1 MGIPGFGRYRDHQR
15 ARVIFL
21 GVLLVLLLLS
31 MGVGNA
37 LGASGGEGG
46 SKGWVATDTWRVTNF
61 VVLLVA
67 LFFILRKPISQ
78 ALSSRI
84 KNIREQLESLEVQ
97 KAEAEKQLAQYNEK
111 LSQLESEAEKI
122 VEGYIKQG
130 HEAKEKILKEAE
142 ATAEKLQVQ
151 ARRNIEHEFGKARQ
165 ELQREV
171 VEKSLVKAEETLKK
185 AITDQDQDKLVDEYL
200 DKVVA

>member
-1 MGIPGFGRYRDHQR
+1 MEIPGFERWPGYQK
-15 ARVIFL
+15 ARVIIVT
-21 GVLLVLLLLS
+21 VLVVLLLISL
-31 MGVGNA
+31 GTA

-46 SKGWVATDTWRVTNF
+46 AKGWVATDTYRVMNF

-67 LFFILRKPISQ
+67 LIFVLRKPISQ

-84 KNIREQLESLEVQ
+84 KSIREQLESLEAQ
-97 KAEAEKQLAQYNEK
+97 KAEAEKQLAQYNDK
-111 LSQLESEAEKI
+111 LSQLESEAEQI

-130 HEAKEKILKEAE
+130 NEAKAKILKEAE
-142 ATAEKLQVQ
+142 ATAEKLQEQ

-185 AITDQDQDKLVDEYL
+185 QITSKDQDQLVDEYL

>member
-1 MGIPGFGRYRDHQR
+1 MRIPGFGRWPGHQS
-15 ARVIFL
+15 ARVVIAAVVV
-21 GVLLVLLLLS
+21 VLLSLS
-31 MGVGNA
+31 MGIGSA
-37 LGASGGEGG
+37 LASSGSETGA
-46 SKGWVATDTWRVTNF
+46 KGWVATDTYRVMNF

-67 LFFILRKPISQ
+67 LIFVLRKPISQ

-84 KNIREQLESLEVQ
+84 KNIREQLEGLEVQ

-122 VEGYIKQG
+122 IEGYIKQG
-130 HEAKEKILKEAE
+130 QEAKAKILKEAK

-151 ARRNIEHEFGKARQ
+151 ARRNIEHEFDKAKQ

-171 VEKSLVKAEETLKK
+171 VEKSLLKAEETLKK
-185 AITDQDQDKLVDEYL
+185 AITAQDQDKLVDEYL
-200 DKVVA
+200 NKVVA

>member
-1 MGIPGFGRYRDHQR
+1 MGIPGFGRCRDHQR
-15 ARVIFL
+15 ARVIVL
-21 GVLLVLLLLS
+21 GVLLALLLLS

-97 KAEAEKQLAQYNEK
+97 KAEAEKQLANYNDQ
-111 LSQLESEAEKI
+111 LSKLESEARKI
-122 VEGYIKQG
+122 VESYIKQG
-130 HEAKEKILKEAE
+130 KEAKAKILKETE
-142 ATAEKLQVQ
+142 AAAEKLQAQ
-151 ARRNIEHEFGKARQ
+151 ARRNIENEFEKAKQVLQHEV
-165 ELQREV
+165 L
-171 VEKSLVKAEETLKK
+171 EKSLSKAEEKLKK
-185 AITDQDQDKLVDEYL
+185 EITTRDQDQLIDEYL
-200 DKVVA
+200 KKVVV

>member
-1 MGIPGFGRYRDHQR
+1 
-15 ARVIFL
+15 VIVV
-21 GVLLVLLLLS
+21 GVLFVFLLLS
-31 MGVGNA
+31 LGVGNA

-46 SKGWVATDTWRVTNF
+46 VKHWVATDTWRVMNF
-61 VVLLVA
+61 VVLVVA
-67 LFFILRKPISQ
+67 LFFVLRKPISQ

-84 KNIREQLESLEVQ
+84 KDIREQLESLETQ

-130 HEAKEKILKEAE
+130 HEAKAKILKEAE

-151 ARRNIEHEFGKARQ
+151 ARRNIEREFDKARQ

-171 VEKSLVKAEETLKK
+171 VEKSLIKAEETLKK
-185 AITDQDQDKLVDEYL
+185 AITAQDQDKLVDEYL

>member
-1 MGIPGFGRYRDHQR
+1 MGIPGFGRCPDHHR
-15 ARVIFL
+15 ARVSVIGVL
-21 GVLLVLLLLS
+21 AVLLVLS
-31 MGVGNA
+31 MGAGSGR
-37 LGASGGEGG
+37 GASGGEGG
-46 SKGWVATDTWRVTNF
+46 SKGWVATDTWRVMNF
-61 VVLLVA
+61 VVLVVA
-67 LFFILRKPISQ
+67 LFFVLRKPISQ

-84 KNIREQLESLEVQ
+84 KDIREQLASLEAQ

-130 HEAKEKILKEAE
+130 NEAKAKILKEAQ

-151 ARRNIEHEFGKARQ
+151 ARRNIEHEFDKARQ

-171 VEKSLVKAEETLKK
+171 VEKSLAKAEETLKK

>member
-1 MGIPGFGRYRDHQR
+1 MEIPGFERWSGHQR
-15 ARVIFL
+15 ARVMIV
-21 GVLLVLLLLS
+21 GVLVVLLLLS

-37 LGASGGEGG
+37 LAASDGETGV
-46 SKGWVATDTWRVTNF
+46 KRWIATDTYRVMNF

-67 LFFILRKPISQ
+67 LIFILRKPISQ

-84 KNIREQLESLEVQ
+84 KNIREQLESLEAQ

-130 HEAKEKILKEAE
+130 NEAKAKILKEAE

-171 VEKSLVKAEETLKK
+171 VEEALVKAEETLKK
-185 AITDQDQDKLVDEYL
+185 AITAPDQDKLVDEYL

>member
-1 MGIPGFGRYRDHQR
+1 MGIPGFGRWTDHQR
-15 ARVIFL
+15 ARVIVF
-21 GVLLVLLLLS
+21 GVLSVLLLLS

-46 SKGWVATDTWRVTNF
+46 AKGWVATDTWRVMNF

-67 LFFILRKPISQ
+67 LIFVLRKPISQ

-84 KNIREQLESLEVQ
+84 KNIREQLESLEAH

-122 VEGYIKQG
+122 VEDYIKQG
-130 HEAKEKILKEAE
+130 NEAKAKILKEAE

-171 VEKSLVKAEETLKK
+171 VEKSLAKAEETLKK
-185 AITDQDQDKLVDEYL
+185 TITAQDQDKLVDEYL

>member
-1 MGIPGFGRYRDHQR
+1 MGFPGFGRWPDQQR
-15 ARVIFL
+15 ARVIVL
-21 GVLLVLLLLS
+21 GVLFVLLLLS

-46 SKGWVATDTWRVTNF
+46 AKGWVATDTWRVMNF
-61 VVLLVA
+61 VVLLVV
-67 LFFILRKPISQ
+67 LIFILRKPISQ

-84 KNIREQLESLEVQ
+84 KDIREQLESLEAQ

-130 HEAKEKILKEAE
+130 NEAKAKILREAE
-142 ATAEKLQVQ
+142 VTAEKLQVQ

-171 VEKSLVKAEETLKK
+171 VEEALVKAEETLKK
-185 AITDQDQDKLVDEYL
+185 AITAPDQDKLVDEYL

>member
-1 MGIPGFGRYRDHQR
+1 MGIPGFRRWSDHQR
-15 ARVIFL
+15 ARVIVV
-21 GVLLVLLLLS
+21 GVVFVLLLLATGAGS
-31 MGVGNA
+31 A

-46 SKGWVATDTWRVTNF
+46 AKGWVATDTWRVMNF
-61 VVLLVA
+61 VVLVVA
-67 LFFILRKPISQ
+67 LIFILRKPISQ

-84 KNIREQLESLEVQ
+84 KNIREQLESLETQ

-130 HEAKEKILKEAE
+130 NEAKAKILKEAQ

-171 VEKSLVKAEETLKK
+171 VEKSLAKAEETLKK
-185 AITDQDQDKLVDEYL
+185 TITAQDQDKLVDEYL

>member
-1 MGIPGFGRYRDHQR
+1 MGFPGFGRWPDQQR
-15 ARVIFL
+15 ARVIVL
-21 GVLLVLLLLS
+21 GVLFVLFLLS

-46 SKGWVATDTWRVTNF
+46 AKGWVATDTWRVMNF
-61 VVLLVA
+61 VVLVVA
-67 LFFILRKPISQ
+67 LIFILRKPISQ

-84 KNIREQLESLEVQ
+84 KDIREQLESLETQ

-122 VEGYIKQG
+122 VEDYIKQG
-130 HEAKEKILKEAE
+130 NEAKAKILKEAE

-171 VEKSLVKAEETLKK
+171 VEKSLAKAEETLKK
-185 AITDQDQDKLVDEYL
+185 TITAQDQDKLVDEYL

>member
-1 MGIPGFGRYRDHQR
+1 MGIPGFGRWSDHQR
-15 ARVIFL
+15 ARVIVV
-21 GVLLVLLLLS
+21 GVLFVLLLLS
-31 MGVGNA
+31 MGAGSA

-46 SKGWVATDTWRVTNF
+46 AKGWVATDTWRVMNF
-61 VVLLVA
+61 VVLVVA
-67 LFFILRKPISQ
+67 LIFILRKPISQ

-84 KNIREQLESLEVQ
+84 KDIREQLESLEAQ
-97 KAEAEKQLAQYNEK
+97 KTEAEKQLAQYNEK

-130 HEAKEKILKEAE
+130 NEAKAKILKEAE

-185 AITDQDQDKLVDEYL
+185 AITAQDQDKLVDEYL

>member
-1 MGIPGFGRYRDHQR
+1 MRIPGFERWSGYQR
-15 ARVIFL
+15 VRVIIG
-21 GVLLVLLLLS
+21 GVLVVLVLLC
-31 MGVGNA
+31 MGVGST
-37 LGASGGEGG
+37 LGASGAETAA
-46 SKGWVATDTWRVTNF
+46 KGWVATDTYRVMNF

-67 LFFILRKPISQ
+67 LIFILRKPISQ

-84 KNIREQLESLEVQ
+84 KNIREQLESLEAQ

-130 HEAKEKILKEAE
+130 NEAKAKILKEAK

-165 ELQREV
+165 ELQREI
-171 VEKSLVKAEETLKK
+171 VEKSLVKAEERLKK
-185 AITDQDQDKLVDEYL
+185 AITAQDQDKLVDEYL